1 MWITS
6 SLKAVKTPTNIAL
19 GNFDGVHL
27 GHQRVMAEIL
37 ADPTSS
43 KSAYAQALASQP
55 LAMLH
60 SGMAASGYS
69 YLSDQAASDD
79 IERPVS
85 SVGSNLG
92 DQPAAE
98 YATVVTFSPH
108 PQEYFSGVS
117 RSLLTPVAEK
127 TWQLAQMGVDQL
139 VMLPFN
145 RALAELGPEEFVS
158 QILIAGLQAKRI
170 SVGSDFRFGKGR
182 SGSAEGLQ
190 EIAAGYGVPVVRV
203 PLRYE
208 TGDRISSSRIRQA
221 LQRGELSETAGL
233 LGHSYTLTGRVVQG
247 KQLGRTMGFPT
258 ANLQMPSDKYLPCKG
273 VYSVRVYGASAEP
286 LRGVMNLG
294 SRPTVAGQDIS
305 VEVHVL
311 DWSGD
316 LYGQV
321 LTVSLESFVRP
332 EQKFDSLASLKKQIA
347 ADCEV
352 AIATL
357 Q

>member
-1 MWITS
+1 
-6 SLKAVKTPTNIAL
+6 
-19 GNFDGVHL
+19 
-27 GHQRVMAEIL
+27 MAEIL
-37 ADPTSS
+37 AGPTLS
-43 KSAYAQALASQP
+43 KPAYAQALASQP
-55 LAMLH
+55 LTTLH
-60 SGMAASGYS
+60 NGMIASGYS
-69 YLSDQAASDD
+69 YLPDQAASED
-79 IERPVS
+79 IGRPVS
-85 SVGSNLG
+85 SAVSG
-92 DQPAAE
+92 QAAQRPAE

-117 RSLLTPVAEK
+117 RTLLTPVAEK

-145 RALAELGPEEFVS
+145 QALAELRPEEFVS
-158 QILIAGLQAKRI
+158 QILIAGLQAQRI
-170 SVGSDFRFGKGR
+170 SVGNDFRFGKGR

-221 LQRGELSETAGL
+221 LQMGELAEAAGL

-247 KQLGRTMGFPT
+247 QQLGRTMGFPT
-258 ANLQMPSDKYLPCKG
+258 ANLQMPADKYLPRKG

-332 EQKFDSLASLKKQIA
+332 EQKFDSLASLKEQIA

>member
-6 SLKAVKTPTNIAL
+6 SLKAVKTPANIAL

-37 ADPTSS
+37 GAQTLS
-43 KSAYAQALASQP
+43 KSADQALTVQSVA
-55 LAMLH
+55 ALH
-60 SGMAASGYS
+60 SGIIAAGYS
-69 YLSDQAASDD
+69 HLQPYPDAIELPIGPEGLNAAALD
-79 IERPVS
+79 R
-85 SVGSNLG
+85 
-92 DQPAAE
+92 AK

-108 PQEYFSGVS
+108 PQEYFSGAS
-117 RSLLTPVAEK
+117 RPLLTPIAEK
-127 TWQLAQMGVDQL
+127 TWQLAQMGIHQL

-145 RALAELGPEEFVS
+145 RTLAELIPEEFVE
-158 QILIAGLQAKRI
+158 QILIEGLQAKRI

-221 LQRGELSETAGL
+221 LQTGELAEAARL
-233 LGHSYTLTGRVVQG
+233 LGRPYTLTGRVVQG
-247 KQLGRTMGFPT
+247 KQLGRTIGFPT
-258 ANLQMPSDKYLPCKG
+258 ANLQMPADKYLPRTG
-273 VYSVRVYGASAEP
+273 VYGVRVYGAGAEP

-294 SRPTVAGQDIS
+294 NRPTVAGQDIS

-311 DWSGD
+311 NWSGD
-316 LYGQV
+316 LYGQI

-332 EQKFDSLASLKKQIA
+332 EQKFDSLERLKEQIA